1 MVIVRASIEQ
11 LRRARR
17 QIKLRESVTVKGRES
32 IHVGRAVQ
40 GQDCSGLYGPELGL
54 IIKVSN

>member
-1 MVIVRASIEQ
+1 MNNREFGWRVVIVRASTEQ

-17 QIKLRESVTVKGRES
+17 QVKFRESVTVKRRES

-40 GQDCSGLYGPELGL
+40 GQDCSGLYGP
-54 IIKVSN
+54 